1 MTAHCSLTLNGP
13 NHCFIASCRAKCLFE
28 QEQNKTTVGFILKKK
43 KVYLTAVVSTQK
55 LRITLT
61 GFDLTAVSLKRDKKS
76 LKMEKA
82 LAVQSDWEISCEAVA
97 VYR

>member
-1 MTAHCSLTLNGP
+1 M
-13 NHCFIASCRAKCLFE
+13 
-28 QEQNKTTVGFILKKK
+28 
-43 KVYLTAVVSTQK
+43 AVVSTQK

-61 GFDLTAVSLKRDKKS
+61 VFNLTAVSLKRDKKS

>member
-1 MTAHCSLTLNGP
+1 MARI
-13 NHCFIASCRAKCLFE
+13 IASLLVAVLSVCLNRNRTKP
-28 QEQNKTTVGFILKKK
+28 QSVKSLKKKK
-43 KVYLTAVVSTQK
+43 KVYLTAVVSTRK

-61 GFDLTAVSLKRDKKS
+61 GFDLTAVSLKRDKMS

-82 LAVQSDWEISCEAVA
+82 LAVQSDREISCEAVA